1 MSTRR
6 RQYGSV
12 FCVAAGVLLAAAAPA
27 AAGTIYRWKA
37 ADGSIAYADD
47 LKRVPERYREHVETL
62 TSGGLGDYK
71 RYTPTD
77 SAASR
82 EYRQQLAERL
92 DSLREWNARSDAT
105 APLPPVAAAPAA
117 QPSPAGVSGIALQ
130 SLDDRV
136 GRRRVLGADGSY
148 HWVTTQS
155 NQLID
160 RATPVVGLDRDPQSD
175 APVVMEQ
182 RRVMDSRGIATQHV
196 TVVRQGDKVL
206 SVIAPRDLDSSID
219 FPRRSDLER

>member
-1 MSTRR
+1 MSTRQR
-6 RQYGSV
+6 YGSV
-12 FCVAAGVLLAAAAPA
+12 FCMAAGALLAAVAPA

-62 TSGGLGDYK
+62 TTEGLGDYK

-77 SAASR
+77 PAASR

-105 APLPPVAAAPAA
+105 APLPAAAAAPA
-117 QPSPAGVSGIALQ
+117 PSPGGVSGIALQ

-136 GRRRVLGADGSY
+136 GRRRVLGSDGNY

-160 RATPVVGLDRDPQSD
+160 RATPVVGLNRDPQSD